1 MLADFQTGATASR
14 HVPAAEPAAQD
25 ARPAVPDRND
35 RHGGC
40 RPPAGAAGAVVRGC
54 KLAGDVVYRLDKSA
68 AQRGRQ
74 RTPEATLHLIALLG
88 GWPGALLAQALFRHK
103 SSKAAFQLRFWITV
117 VANVAALY
125 WACRQAA
132 LMAALH
138 TLLG

>member
-1 MLADFQTGATASR
+1 MTAMVVAGRLPALLALWYAAASLLAMLI
-14 HVPAAEPAAQD
+14 
-25 ARPAVPDRND
+25 
-35 RHGGC
+35 
-40 RPPAGAAGAVVRGC
+40 
-54 KLAGDVVYRLDKSA
+54 YRLDKSA

-125 WACRQAA
+125 WACRQPA

-138 TLLG
+138 ALLG

>member
-1 MLADFQTGATASR
+1 MIS
-14 HVPAAEPAAQD
+14 
-25 ARPAVPDRND
+25 RPAQRRRGTSQQQSLPRKTLALLFLIGMTATVVAGRL
-35 RHGGC
+35 
-40 RPPAGAAGAVVRGC
+40 PALLALWYAAASL
-54 KLAGDVVYRLDKSA
+54 LAMLVYQLDKSA

-125 WACRQAA
+125 WAFRQPA

-138 TLLG
+138 ASLG